1 MALCDFGSLSSSHF
15 AWSLAALALALAFAF
30 RLLRRSPQDAPSGDA
45 PACPPELLK
54 DDLQVGE
61 ILNAYAEEV
70 EMTVPFEIGD
80 VRVSKL
86 LVHPIKVRPAPN
98 GRHERGKADTFY
110 RAVEGRRSPKL
121 AIHQRVSK

>member
-30 RLLRRSPQDAPSGDA
+30 RLLRRSPQDAPV
-45 PACPPELLK
+45 CPPELLK

-98 GRHERGKADTFY
+98 GQHERGKADTFY